1 MRSHRRRGPAQHVLI
16 AGNADD
22 LDAIAAE
29 LAVLSADVYGQVFVE
44 APAELEL
51 ALVTPPRVTVHR
63 LKPEAHALCAAL
75 AGWAAEWVPDEQDP
89 ERTVSV
95 WIGHHVRA
103 GVDAELQRPFD
114 S

>member
-1 MRSHRRRGPAQHVLI
+1 MRSHRRRNPAQHVLI

-22 LDAIAAE
+22 LDAMAAE

-44 APAELEL
+44 APADLEL
-51 ALVTPPRVTVHR
+51 HLVTPPRVTVHR
-63 LKPEAHALCAAL
+63 LSPEPHSLCAAL

-95 WIGHHVRA
+95 WIGRHVRA
-103 GVDAELQRPFD
+103 SVDVGLQRPLE